1 MTSSGARTMACL
13 QSVPS
18 LPKHVHIRYDPLRQA
33 FAVLSPERVFW
44 PNDISLDILRR
55 CDGRTD
61 VGHIVAD
68 LAAEYDAPATAV
80 ADDVVAFLQE
90 WSDRLL
96 VRLLRQPEILDPAA
110 GTMPGFEVQ
119 QPLMR
124 VGKDV
129 SLFERGPLLPPIGM
143 LAELTHRCPLQCPY
157 CSNPTELLKANRE
170 LPTETWLDLF
180 RQAADLGVMQV
191 HLSGGE
197 PTLRRDLEQL
207 IAGLSA
213 RGVYTNLIT
222 AGIGIAEGRIAAFAE
237 AGLDHLQLSF
247 QGARPATTDRI
258 GNHRGSHDKKIETA
272 RQARATGLPLTINA
286 PIHRH
291 NIEEVPEFIEMALSL
306 GAERLEIANVQYA
319 GWALAN
325 RHWLMPDRAA
335 VDRQAEYVRAA
346 KENLTGVMNIDYV
359 PPDYFATYP
368 KPCMGGWARD
378 AFVVTPDGTVL
389 PCHAAQ
395 TIRSL
400 NFERFGPHKLAEIW
414 TDSAAFN
421 AFRGTDWMQEPC
433 RSCER
438 REIDWGGCRCQ
449 AMAIAGDAAATDP
462 ACIKSPLH
470 AQMAKLVE
478 ATCDAV
484 SSGDEREQEKFAWRR
499 IGADIQGSAPSPDG
513 FSKATLPV
521 SGSH

>member
-1 MTSSGARTMACL
+1 MTSSGARTTVSL

-18 LPKHVHIRYDPLRQA
+18 LPRHVHIRYDPLRQA

-44 PNDISLDILRR
+44 PNDISLDILSR
-55 CDGRTD
+55 CDGRND
-61 VGHIVAD
+61 VKQIIAS
-68 LAAEYDAPATAV
+68 LAAEYDATEADV
-80 ADDVVAFLQE
+80 ADDVITFLQE

-96 VRLLRQPEILDPAA
+96 VRLLDRPENLENSSPATTLAFDVPELQEGA
-110 GTMPGFEVQ
+110 GKQVQ
-119 QPLMR
+119 LAASKG
-124 VGKDV
+124 V
-129 SLFERGPLLPPIGM
+129 LPPIGM

-157 CSNPTELLKANRE
+157 CSNPIELLKANSE
-170 LPTETWLDLF
+170 LATETWLDLF
-180 RQAADLGVMQV
+180 RQAADLGVLQV

-222 AGIGIAEGRIAAFAE
+222 SGIGITDGRIAAFAE

-258 GNHRGSHDKKIETA
+258 GNHRGSHDKKIEIA
-272 RQARATGLPLTINA
+272 RQARSAGLPLTINA

-291 NIEEVPEFIEMALSL
+291 NIDEVPEFIQLALAL

-325 RHWLMPDRAA
+325 RNWLMPDRAA
-335 VDRQAEYVRAA
+335 VDRQAEYVEAVR
-346 KENLTGVMNIDYV
+346 KELTGVLNIDFV
-359 PPDYFATYP
+359 PPDYFAIYP

-378 AFVVTPDGTVL
+378 AFVVAPDGTVL

-400 NFERFGPHKLAEIW
+400 EFERFGPRELAEIW
-414 TDSAAFN
+414 TNSAAFN
-421 AFRGTDWMQEPC
+421 VFRGTGWMQEPC

-449 AMAIAGDAAATDP
+449 AMAIVGDAAATDP

-470 AQMAKLVE
+470 ARMAMLIE
-478 ATCDAV
+478 AASLDND
-484 SSGDEREQEKFAWRR
+484 GEQDKFAWRR
-499 IGADIQGSAPSPDG
+499 IGAAPPSTAPP
-513 FSKATLPV
+513 S
-521 SGSH
+521 

>member
-1 MTSSGARTMACL
+1 MTSVGARTMV
-13 QSVPS
+13 SPRSFPS
-18 LPKHVHIRYDPLRQA
+18 LPRHVHIRYDPLRQA

-44 PNDISLDILRR
+44 PNNISLDILSR
-55 CDGRTD
+55 CDGCSD
-61 VGHIVAD
+61 VGQIIAS
-68 LAAEYDAPATAV
+68 LAAEYEATEADV
-80 ADDVVAFLQE
+80 TDDVIAFLQQ

-96 VRLLRQPEILDPAA
+96 VRLLDRPENRDRPAP
-110 GTMPGFEVQ
+110 GTVPGFDGHPLRTGKVVQ
-119 QPLMR
+119 R
-124 VGKDV
+124 AGSKA
-129 SLFERGPLLPPIGM
+129 LLPPIGM

-157 CSNPTELLKANRE
+157 CSNPIELLKANRE
-170 LPTETWLDLF
+170 MATEAWLDLF
-180 RQAADLGVMQV
+180 RQAADLGVLQV

-222 AGIGIAEGRIAAFAE
+222 SGIGIVEGRIAAFAA
-237 AGLDHLQLSF
+237 AGLDHLQLSI

-258 GNHRGSHDKKIETA
+258 GNLRGSHDKKLETA
-272 RQARATGLPLTINA
+272 RQARAAGLPLTINA

-291 NIEEVPEFIEMALSL
+291 NIDEVPELIQLALSL

-325 RHWLMPDRAA
+325 RAVLMPDRAA
-335 VDRQAEYVRAA
+335 VDRQAEYVEAA
-346 KENLTGVMNIDYV
+346 RKELTGVMNIDFV
-359 PPDYFATYP
+359 PPDYFAIYP

-400 NFERFGPHKLAEIW
+400 EFERFGPHELAEIW

-421 AFRGTDWMQEPC
+421 AFRGTGWMQEPC

-470 AQMAKLVE
+470 ARMAMIVE
-478 ATCDAV
+478 AACDTA
-484 SSGDEREQEKFAWRR
+484 STGGEREQDKFVWRR
-499 IGADIQGSAPSPDG
+499 IGAETPAPAPVAEVCP
-513 FSKATLPV
+513 KA
-521 SGSH
+521 